1 MKLHRN
7 LVEAVATAVH
17 QIINEN
23 ALAAQTIEQLLAS
36 NKVWGARDRHFIAEN
51 IYEIVRNQRLLALC
65 AQSENPYH
73 LLAAKL
79 KLQGVDIP
87 EWEVFSDFSFNELE
101 ENMERKIRL
110 SIPNWLDDFGSKE
123 IGEEKW
129 NQEMSAMHNPAKTC
143 LRINTLK
150 STFDNATKLLCDEN
164 VAFEIVENSIV
175 LTNKKNVQTTTA
187 YKSGWIEI
195 QDLNS
200 QKIVPLLDV
209 KPNEIVVDAC
219 AGAGGKTL
227 QLAAEMQNK
236 GRILALDVFEK
247 KLQELKKRAV
257 RAGVKNVHTHL
268 INNNL
273 IQQLSGKADKL
284 LLDVPC
290 SGSGVFRRKPDS
302 KFKLSETRL
311 AELQELQWKIL
322 STYHEMLKPGGTL
335 LYATC
340 SIFPSE
346 NEKQIQRFLNT
357 FGTHYQLKKEVWFS
371 PAHTGFD
378 GFYAAVLKKM

>member
-1 MKLHRN
+1 M
-7 LVEAVATAVH
+7 
-17 QIINEN
+17 
-23 ALAAQTIEQLLAS
+23 
-36 NKVWGARDRHFIAEN
+36 
-51 IYEIVRNQRLLALC
+51 
-65 AQSENPYH
+65 
-73 LLAAKL
+73 
-79 KLQGVDIP
+79 
-87 EWEVFSDFSFNELE
+87 
-101 ENMERKIRL
+101 
-110 SIPNWLDDFGSKE
+110 
-123 IGEEKW
+123 
-129 NQEMSAMHNPAKTC
+129 
-143 LRINTLK
+143 
-150 STFDNATKLLCDEN
+150 
-164 VAFEIVENSIV
+164 
-175 LTNKKNVQTTTA
+175 
-187 YKSGWIEI
+187 
-195 QDLNS
+195 
-200 QKIVPLLDV
+200 
-209 KPNEIVVDAC
+209 VDAC

-257 RAGVKNVHTHL
+257 RAGVKNMHTHL
-268 INNNL
+268 INNDL

-371 PAHTGFD
+371 PAQTGFD
-378 GFYAAVLKKM
+378 GFYAAVLTKM